1 MYLCYYTSMRNKLL
15 LLLVVGALLKV
26 ALIVSSAY
34 KVSYALSHS
43 PQTTSDVTRVAVT
56 TQPKD
61 NTSSQSVSEQPQQPD
76 TSTSSTTSST
86 APASKTP
93 SSAANTPSGAMPQP
107 VAASVYASLGNMAS
121 SYWSCGGDPLLYT
134 IYGPN
139 VSSSQPGITFSWRVE
154 LNDGQVID
162 SGTNTMP
169 TGSTFWSSFP
179 NSPDYPSPL
188 VSLSNAEDGDA
199 ARFVVTSPNYSATGW
214 TPVIPAG
221 SEASCY

>member
-1 MYLCYYTSMRNKLL
+1 MRNKLL

-26 ALIVSSAY
+26 AILVSGAY

-43 PQTTSDVTRVAVT
+43 RQTEVNPTQVAVT
-56 TQPKD
+56 SAPKD
-61 NTSSQSVSEQPQQPD
+61 AAADQPATKQAPSSETTAAEP
-76 TSTSSTTSST
+76 SSPT
-86 APASKTP
+86 APAPKTSQPKANNPAGTVPQQVAP
-93 SSAANTPSGAMPQP
+93 SI
-107 VAASVYASLGNMAS
+107 YASLGNMAS
-121 SYWSCGGDPLLYT
+121 SYWSCGGSPLLYT

-139 VSSSQPGITFSWRVE
+139 ISSSQAGVTFSWRVE

-162 SGTNTMP
+162 SGTSTMP
-169 TGSTFWSSFP
+169 AGSTFWPSFP

-221 SEASCY
+221 SEVSCN